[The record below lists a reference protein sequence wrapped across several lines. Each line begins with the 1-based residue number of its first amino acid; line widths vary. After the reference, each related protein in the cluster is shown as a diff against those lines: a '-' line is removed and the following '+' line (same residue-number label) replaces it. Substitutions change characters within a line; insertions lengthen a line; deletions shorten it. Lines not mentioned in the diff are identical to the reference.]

1 MKKFF
6 LLSLFVISS
15 LLIISCTSIPVN
27 LEAVDTGNVEVS
39 ISRGVTIVSTSVDE
53 LDIAASG
60 GKIDEAEANILISI
74 ANNGATP
81 YNFYESDITIYYGD
95 ISINSW
101 KFLEKWSAKDFY
113 TAKFKAFKNRQFWT
127 AFAGALNVVNASL
140 GSYSSSTV
148 YSSGRYT
155 TVRTYTHNY
164 SDVLMAGMIADLENA
179 AVKKNGE
186 AYLKYIE
193 QNLLYSSTISPGT
206 DYVGWLIFKDMGK
219 KGLDY
224 RIDFTNRN
232 TGKTISIYFS
242 RSDKEL
248 IKR

>member
-1 MKKFF
+1 MKKYSLLFF
-6 LLSLFVISS
+6 ILISS
-15 LLIISCTSIPVN
+15 LVIVSCTSIPVN
-27 LEAVDTGNVEVS
+27 LEAVDTGDVEVS
-39 ISRGVTIVSTSVDE
+39 ISRGVTIISASVDE

-60 GKIDEAEANILISI
+60 GKIDEAEANILLSI
-74 ANNGATP
+74 ANNGTTP
-81 YNFYESDITIYYGD
+81 YNFHESDVTIYYGD
-95 ISINSW
+95 INKNSW
-101 KFLEKWSAKDFY
+101 TLLQKWSAQDFY
-113 TAKFKAFKNRQFWT
+113 TAKYKAFKNRQFWT

-148 YSSGRYT
+148 YSGGRYT

-164 SDVLMAGMIADLENA
+164 SDVLMAGMVADLENA
-179 AVKKNGE
+179 AVKKDGE

-193 QNLLYSSTISPGT
+193 QNLLYSSTIAPGA

-224 RIDFTNRN
+224 RIDFTNTH

-248 IKR
+248 IK